1 MDYLNNFGLDVNDI
15 NTIKEN
21 VSDDV
26 FSDLTAFRKIVEK
39 NIEFLKEFGVTNFKD
54 VVIKYPD
61 IFLRDAESFRNVFTK
76 FDKDDLI
83 SKVEKNPAVIKKMV
97 EFVDKN

>member
-1 MDYLNNFGLDVNDI
+1 MDYLNNFGLDTNDI

>member
-26 FSDLTAFRKIVEK
+26 YSDLTAFRKIVEK

>member
-1 MDYLNNFGLDVNDI
+1 MDYLNNFGLDTNDI

-54 VVIKYPD
+54 VVIKYPE

>member
-1 MDYLNNFGLDVNDI
+1 MDYLNNFGLDKDDI
-15 NTIKEN
+15 NVIKEN
-21 VSDDV
+21 VSDEV
-26 FSDLTAFRKIVEK
+26 YSDLTAFKKIVER
-39 NIEFLKEFGVTNFKD
+39 NILFLKEFGVTNFKD
-54 VVIKYPD
+54 VVIKYPE

-76 FDKDDLI
+76 FDREDLI